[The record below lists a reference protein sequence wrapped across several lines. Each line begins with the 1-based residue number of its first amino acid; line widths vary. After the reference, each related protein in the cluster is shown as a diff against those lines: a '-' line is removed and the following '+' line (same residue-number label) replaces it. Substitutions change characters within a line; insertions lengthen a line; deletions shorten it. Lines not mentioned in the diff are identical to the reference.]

1 MSRSTHAQRSH
12 RLGALVAFDDAFH
25 VVEAQDDEG
34 GVTLLRLEETI
45 LGTYVPTAERT
56 VVRSDA
62 LEEEKEQEQEKENT
76 PLRATD
82 GVAFVYVDDLEERPS
97 VVAEAYLT
105 DFVVPDG
112 DAFTRGDEDDDFVRA
127 THAAVR
133 AFDRAT
139 PSDPGAKRFKRTVE
153 AIEATAR
160 ARRDEARFAAGE
172 AAL

>member
-62 LEEEKEQEQEKENT
+62 LEEEKEKT

-82 GVAFVYVDDLEERPS
+82 GVAFVHVDDLEERPS

-112 DAFTRGDEDDDFVRA
+112 DAFTRGDEDDDFVRS
-127 THAAVR
+127 THAAAR

>member
-12 RLGALVAFDDAFH
+12 RLGALVAFDEAFH
-25 VVEAQDDEG
+25 VVKDQDDEG
-34 GVTLLRLEETI
+34 NVTLLRLEETS
-45 LGTYVPTAERT
+45 LGTFVPTAERT

-62 LEEEKEQEQEKENT
+62 LSEEET

-82 GVAFVYVDDLEERPS
+82 GVAFVHVDDLEERPS